1 MRLLDRYLLREL
13 MVPLG
18 YCLGGFLM
26 FWISFDL
33 LSDLDDFQ
41 DGRLG
46 LLDIV
51 RYYAFKSPEFFVIVL
66 PVALLLALLYAIT
79 THARHNEVIALR
91 AAGVSLWRL
100 GTPYLAVGL
109 FFSLGLFGVN
119 ELWVPDSLERAEGI
133 LQNNTLDP
141 SGKERRRWQHNLNF
155 RHAGADRIWNVASY
169 NRQTGEMIQP
179 QIDWRLPDGSRRHLF
194 AERGFR
200 TNEAWLF
207 LKAQQWTNQ
216 AGTNSIP
223 LLSLSDQVVIEDF
236 DETPEMIQSEIKIS
250 SLSNLKAARRVQ
262 LSLREILSYQR
273 LHPTLQR
280 ADAAMLK
287 TQFHGRLASP
297 WTCLVVV
304 LIALPIG
311 ATTTGRR
318 NVFVGVAN
326 SIFICFSYFVL
337 LKLGLAL
344 GTAGVV
350 APLLAAWLPNCFF
363 TVLGLLMLSYRT

>member
-1 MRLLDRYLLREL
+1 M
-13 MVPLG
+13 
-18 YCLGGFLM
+18 
-26 FWISFDL
+26 W
-33 LSDLDDFQ
+33 
-41 DGRLG
+41 
-46 LLDIV
+46 
-51 RYYAFKSPEFFVIVL
+51 
-66 PVALLLALLYAIT
+66 
-79 THARHNEVIALR
+79 
-91 AAGVSLWRL
+91 
-100 GTPYLAVGL
+100 
-109 FFSLGLFGVN
+109 
-119 ELWVPDSLERAEGI
+119 
-133 LQNNTLDP
+133 QN
-141 SGKERRRWQHNLNF
+141 NLNF

-169 NRQTGEMIQP
+169 DRITGEMIQP

-194 AERGFR
+194 AERGLR
-200 TNEAWLF
+200 TNNAWLF

-223 LLSLSDQVVIEDF
+223 ILSLSEKVIIDDF
-236 DETPEMIQSEIKIS
+236 EETPEMIQSEIKIS
-250 SLSNLKAARRVQ
+250 SLSNLKAARKVQ
-262 LSLREILSYQR
+262 LSVGEILSYQR
-273 LHPTLQR
+273 LHPMLPE

-350 APLLAAWLPNCFF
+350 APWLAAWLPNCFF
-363 TVLGLLMLSYRT
+363 AALGLLMLSYRT